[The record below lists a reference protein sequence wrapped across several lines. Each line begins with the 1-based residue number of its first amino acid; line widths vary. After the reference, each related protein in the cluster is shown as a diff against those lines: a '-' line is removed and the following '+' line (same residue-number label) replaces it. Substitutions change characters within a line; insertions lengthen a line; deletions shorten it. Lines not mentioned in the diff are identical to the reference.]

1 VAPLV
6 DLRRYSLPIVPL
18 RLLLG
23 FVFLGASRVA
33 GIDPAPSARLFG
45 VGAFLFALAMLT
57 SRRRR
62 LFWVRAAEATELD
75 AAAPI
80 AEWGW
85 TITRSV
91 FPSTLAT
98 SALAALALPL
108 NPALSALLGG
118 VLAGMGIVSG
128 VFAAELILWERARAV
143 RLMSTTA
150 LRSELYFREAGEA
163 TEAAPP
169 ARVP

>member
-6 DLRRYSLPIVPL
+6 DLRRSSLPIVPL

-45 VGAFLFALAMLT
+45 LGAFLFALAMLT

-75 AAAPI
+75 ADAPI

-85 TITRSV
+85 TIMRSM

-98 SALAALALPL
+98 SALAAVALPL
-108 NPALSALLGG
+108 NPALTALLGG

-128 VFAAELILWERARAV
+128 VFAVELVLWERARGV
-143 RLMSTTA
+143 RLMSTTV
-150 LRSELYFREAGEA
+150 LRPELYFRGDGGA

-169 ARVP
+169 APVS